1 METVPKMAL
10 ACAIISPFQNSVA
23 RAAATT
29 PGMAVDRYTDL
40 KRKHADMQQHCARQ
54 NLGFEPLVL
63 ESTGSWA
70 KETAT
75 FLQSLAKLVGSR
87 ENLPPGQTWREF
99 QECIPVD
106 LQWGF
111 HGACLKQRQRWSLST
126 PSLTE
131 VRAAFMATCI

>member
-10 ACAIISPFQNSVA
+10 DCAIISPFQNSVV

-40 KRKHADMQQHCARQ
+40 KRKHADMQQRCARQ

-63 ESTGSWA
+63 ESTGRWP

-75 FLQSLAKLVGSR
+75 LLQSLAKIVDSR
-87 ENLPPGQTWREF
+87 ENFPPGQTS
-99 QECIPVD
+99 QE
-106 LQWGF
+106 LQERFSVALQQGF
-111 HGACLKQRQRWSLST
+111 HGTCVKQRQRWSLST
-126 PSLTE
+126 PSPTE
-131 VRAAFMATCI
+131 VGAAFMATCV